1 MSTISSG
8 QAVIG
13 GTHGTGGGGG
23 NATLVASGNATV
35 RRSESTSQVGS
46 GSATQGGSGIMPI
59 LQGADISTTRNEVES
74 ISPDAA
80 LWVQNWE
87 AKKWSDVDT
96 NGVSG
101 GVFIDDPVIISLPNG
116 KVHAFANGANFNLYH
131 KWYSQSTGWSSWVS
145 TGKQNFSPP
154 VVTHYGAATA
164 NTFAVFAIGINH
176 LPYGGIST
184 SDTDFTWTA
193 IGDGVKKLRGGSLAA
208 LDRSYDQSM
217 SIVGVE
223 LITGELLHTWTNIGT
238 WANSWETKTGAGY
251 CLSNPTIVCCKA
263 TCIDIFVF
271 AADRGLRQLIHRPG
285 TGWGSWQNL
294 SGGYAYDMKP
304 TSISVSPGKIDV
316 FGIGLD
322 GYIYRSTA
330 TLTGSEIGSFTRAS
344 IGAPSISSPKV
355 QVTSPGVFSVTTRK
369 SKGVYQQIVYESST
383 GVWTPQGSMTEITP
397 SD

>member
-1 MSTISSG
+1 
-8 QAVIG
+8 
-13 GTHGTGGGGG
+13 
-23 NATLVASGNATV
+23 
-35 RRSESTSQVGS
+35 
-46 GSATQGGSGIMPI
+46 
-59 LQGADISTTRNEVES
+59 
-74 ISPDAA
+74 
-80 LWVQNWE
+80 WE
-87 AKKWSDVDT
+87 AKKWSDVDV

-116 KVHAFANGANFNLYH
+116 KVHAFATGTNFYLNH

-145 TGKQNFSPP
+145 TGRQTFSPP

-164 NTFAVFAIGINH
+164 NTFAVFILGWNH

-193 IGDGVKKLRGGSLAA
+193 IGDGVKKLRPNSLAA

-223 LITGELLHTWTNIGT
+223 LTTGELLHTWTVIGT
-238 WANSWETKTGAGY
+238 WANTWETWTGAGY
-251 CLSNPTIVCCKA
+251 CLSKPTIVCSKA
-263 TCIDIFVF
+263 LCIDIFVF
-271 AADRGLRQLIHRPG
+271 AADRGLRQLTHRSG

-294 SGGYAYDMKP
+294 SGGYAYDP

-322 GYIYRSTA
+322 GYIYRSSA
-330 TLTGSEIGSFTRAS
+330 TLTGSEVGSFTRTC

-383 GVWTPQGSMTEITP
+383 GVWTPKVA
-397 SD
+397 